1 MRQRMNHE
9 SPIETDQFDRDLL
22 PVALRILQWTLGLV
36 ILGESARF
44 AFSPAAAQSFAKSGM
59 PCFIR
64 PTLAWA
70 EIIAAVLFL
79 APRATRLG
87 ARFLIAVLAAA
98 LVIHLL
104 HGWFDVGAL
113 FVYAAAAWAVAAGK
127 RTAMDQRER
136 V

>member
-1 MRQRMNHE
+1 MNRDGRLNGE
-9 SPIETDQFDRDLL
+9 QTDNDLL

-44 AFSPAAAQSFAKSGM
+44 AYSSQAAKVFTKTGM
-59 PCFIR
+59 PNFMR

-70 EIIAAVLFL
+70 EIAAAVVFL
-79 APRATRLG
+79 APRATWLG

-104 HGWFDVGAL
+104 HGCFDVGAL
-113 FVYAAAAWAVAAGK
+113 LVYAAAAWTVAAAK
-127 RTAMDQRER
+127 RTDTDQ
-136 V
+136 

>member
-1 MRQRMNHE
+1 MRRPMNPNGRPNDE
-9 SPIETDQFDRDLL
+9 QMDNDLL

-44 AFSPAAAQSFAKSGM
+44 AFSAAAAQSFAKTGM
-59 PCFIR
+59 PGFIR
-64 PTLAWA
+64 PALAGA

-79 APRATRLG
+79 APRATSLG
-87 ARFLIAVLAAA
+87 AKVLIAVLAAA

-113 FVYAAAAWAVAAGK
+113 LVYAAAAWAVAAGK
-127 RTAMDQRER
+127 RTATDRRER